1 MAAESPLPRIRRARG
16 YHLYSDAGRRLL
28 DLYLDG
34 GAALLGHRP
43 DQLGRQ
49 LKGVLGRG
57 LIAPLPSRYGAHLL
71 RALRQA
77 LPAHRWFGVAATR
90 AAALELLRRQL
101 DLPALPPVAD
111 PLLDPEWRQAPV
123 AWWRPLS
130 GEQPAGGDWLERGP
144 AALVHRLPFA
154 IGAGPV
160 TVSTR
165 AAVTADPRRGSAVDP
180 TGAAAPGADAG
191 GDPSGGI
198 AVAAACAAPGAGAG
212 DPDEGVPHDPS
223 GVGLSDINAVG
234 RSGGDPRGT
243 DGEGAVAA
251 GAAGGD
257 AGEVAASDWA
267 ASGMVGAAAARVG
280 GREPGEAAVIDE
292 GVAGVA
298 DAVSTAAVAA
308 AGLAGADATSPLLL
322 AGAAVALHRLLRPAE
337 LQRVTAPGS
346 WPQAAPGWR
355 RSGVYVVAE
364 FPSEC
369 YAAVHAAFL
378 AAGVLL
384 NPTYPGPSILPG
396 SASPGEWALLRRLF
410 LAHPGHQTG
419 R

>member
-1 MAAESPLPRIRRARG
+1 M
-16 YHLYSDAGRRLL
+16 
-28 DLYLDG
+28 
-34 GAALLGHRP
+34 
-43 DQLGRQ
+43 
-49 LKGVLGRG
+49 LGRG

-77 LPAHRWFGVAATR
+77 LPAHHWFGVAATR
-90 AAALELLRRQL
+90 AAALELLRGRL

-123 AWWRPLS
+123 ACWRPLS
-130 GEQPAGGDWLERGP
+130 AEQPAAGGDWLERGP

-180 TGAAAPGADAG
+180 TGAA
-191 GDPSGGI
+191 
-198 AVAAACAAPGAGAG
+198 CAAPGAGAG
-212 DPDEGVPHDPS
+212 DPDEGVPHDPG
-223 GVGLSDINAVG
+223 GVGLSDIDAVG

-243 DGEGAVAA
+243 DGEG
-251 GAAGGD
+251 
-257 AGEVAASDWA
+257 
-267 ASGMVGAAAARVG
+267 
-280 GREPGEAAVIDE
+280 
-292 GVAGVA
+292 
-298 DAVSTAAVAA
+298 AVAA

-337 LQRVTAPGS
+337 LQRVTAPGG

-364 FPSEC
+364 FPRDR

-396 SASPGEWALLRRLF
+396 NASPGDWALLRRLF
-410 LAHPGHQTG
+410 LAHPGYQTG

>member
-16 YHLYSDAGRRLL
+16 YHLYTDAGRRLL

-43 DQLGRQ
+43 DLLGRQ

-77 LPAHRWFGVAATR
+77 LPAHRWFGVAVTR

-111 PLLDPEWRQAPV
+111 PLLDPEWRQAQV

-165 AAVTADPRRGSAVDP
+165 AA
-180 TGAAAPGADAG
+180 AG

-212 DPDEGVPHDPS
+212 DPDERVPHDPG
-223 GVGLSDINAVG
+223 GVGLSDIDAVG
-234 RSGGDPRGT
+234 RSGGDPHGT

-267 ASGMVGAAAARVG
+267 ASGMAGAVAARVG

-292 GVAGVA
+292 GGAGVA
-298 DAVSTAAVAA
+298 DAVSTATVAA
-308 AGLAGADATSPLLL
+308 PGLAGADATSPLLL

-369 YAAVHAAFL
+369 YAAVHTAFL

-384 NPTYPGPSILPG
+384 NPAYPGPSILPG
-396 SASPGEWALLRRLF
+396 SASTGEWALLRRLF